1 MDTERIVF
9 LRKKFGLTQMEF
21 AEKLG
26 ISRSAISLI
35 EIGKNPLTEQNIKT
49 ISLIFGINEEWL
61 RSGIGEMYKIEDSPR
76 YDELL
81 DIFRSLSDEMQMLFL
96 NLGQTLLSSQKAKKP
111 ADPT

>member
-1 MDTERIVF
+1 MDKERIVS
-9 LRKKFGLTQMEF
+9 LRKHLGLTQMEF

-49 ISLIFGINEEWL
+49 ISLTFGVNEKWL
-61 RSGIGEMYKIEDSPR
+61 RSGNGEMFKTENGLK

-81 DIFRSLSDEMQMLFL
+81 AIFKSLSNEMQTIFL
-96 NLGQTLLSSQKAKKP
+96 DLGRTLRASQEAKKS
-111 ADPT
+111 TVL